1 VDSAQ
6 TELWRV
12 QERAANI
19 GRRLLEHRAGVLGAA
34 LAEAERSQ
42 EHHGNAMPDTS
53 GLRSSLL
60 SPSGSAHKFDGAH
73 LFAGHEGAVVPG
85 KQPRGAASGS
95 DGASQ
100 KEIEELEAKLAAAE
114 ARAQE
119 HEAELEEARMAA
131 ADLEYARAAAAEEL
145 ADARDAAESE
155 LERERTELQRE
166 RERVAQLER
175 RVTQFEQELES
186 SSRGRKGMTQL
197 EGRIRTLEREL
208 SDTEGRARTEAEDAA
223 ATWAMEKASW
233 ESERA
238 GFEQELARLAELSET
253 LESERE
259 QWEQEREE
267 LTARAKDQIADAA
280 KGLRSLVQRYDI
292 PLFSRDS
299 GLAVLIDALGR
310 YLEKHNAKV
319 VEQLLSTEIEKR
331 TVVTQELEV
340 AKGEVQDLQAR
351 SPVSD
356 SLAHRRDFSV
366 EPITFHRAAPCR
378 HFP

>member
-1 VDSAQ
+1 M
-6 TELWRV
+6 
-12 QERAANI
+12 
-19 GRRLLEHRAGVLGAA
+19 LGAA

-42 EHHGNAMPDTS
+42 EDHGSAMPDTS
-53 GLRSSLL
+53 GLRSSFL

-85 KQPRGAASGS
+85 KQLRGAASGS
-95 DGASQ
+95 DSVSQ

-131 ADLEYARAAAAEEL
+131 ADLEDARAAAAEEL

-155 LERERTELQRE
+155 LERERADLQRE
-166 RERVAQLER
+166 RERVAQLQR
-175 RVTQFEQELES
+175 RVAQFEQELES
-186 SSRGRKGMTQL
+186 SSRGRKGLTQL

-208 SDTEGRARTEAEDAA
+208 SDTEGRARTQAEDAA

-238 GFEQELARLAELSET
+238 GFEQEQARLAELSET

-267 LTARAKDQIADAA
+267 LAARAKDQIADAA
-280 KGLRSLVQRYDI
+280 KGLRGLVQRYDI

-331 TVVTQELEV
+331 TAVTQELEV

-356 SLAHRRDFSV
+356 SLAHRKDFSV
-366 EPITFHRAAPCR
+366 EPIIFHRAAPCR